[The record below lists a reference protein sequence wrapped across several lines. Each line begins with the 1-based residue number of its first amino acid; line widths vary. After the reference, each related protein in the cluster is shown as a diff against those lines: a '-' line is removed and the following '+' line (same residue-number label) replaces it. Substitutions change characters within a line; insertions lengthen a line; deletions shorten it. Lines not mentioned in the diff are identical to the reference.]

1 MITIGYGDISPKNT
15 IERSFGVFVM
25 ILASG
30 VFGYVMNSIVLLFQ
44 NTNESLEE
52 LLIKNDSA
60 KKLKF

>member
-15 IERSFGVFVM
+15 IERSFSVFVM

-44 NTNESLEE
+44 NTNESLEV

-60 KKLKF
+60 KKF

>member
-15 IERSFGVFVM
+15 IERSFGIFVM

-44 NTNESLEE
+44 NMNESLED
-52 LLIKNDSA
+52 LLNKNTAAIK
-60 KKLKF
+60 

>member
-15 IERSFGVFVM
+15 IERSFGIFVM

-44 NTNESLEE
+44 NMNESLED
-52 LLIKNDSA
+52 LLNKNTTAIK
-60 KKLKF
+60 